1 MPEEHY
7 AGSVGTGFSVAALG
21 NFGGFLL
28 CLGLLTAGMGYPLV
42 GFGIT
47 QFLWLFPL
55 WRHYRK
61 EGETE
66 SAKGVI
72 LLAGISFLLN
82 AACWTAMKV

>member
-7 AGSVGTGFSVAALG
+7 IGSVGTGLLVAAMG

-28 CLGLLTAGMGYPLV
+28 CPGLLAAGMGYLLV

-61 EGETE
+61 EGATE
-66 SAKGVI
+66 SAKGVS

-82 AACWTAMKV
+82 AACWTTMKV